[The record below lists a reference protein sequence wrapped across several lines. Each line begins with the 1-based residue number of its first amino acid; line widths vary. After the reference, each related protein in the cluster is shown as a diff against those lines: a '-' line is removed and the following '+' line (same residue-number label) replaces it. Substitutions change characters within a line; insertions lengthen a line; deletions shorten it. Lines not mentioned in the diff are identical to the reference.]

1 MNIRTRNILEHIQ
14 EDAQDAM
21 KFANELESADAL
33 ASNRLYRKAI
43 VMSILN
49 IGELTKHLPDDFK
62 SDNSDIPWKQITG
75 MRDIA
80 AHGYGEMDD
89 DIIWDVVKHSIPE
102 LAAFI
107 DKQLSTTDTDVD
119 SSTSQNRR

>member
-21 KFANELESADAL
+21 KFASELESADAL

-49 IGELTKHLPDDFK
+49 IGELTKHLPEDFK
-62 SDNSDIPWKQITG
+62 SENSDIPWKQITG

-119 SSTSQNRR
+119 SSTSQNHQ

>member
-1 MNIRTRNILEHIQ
+1 MNIRTRSILEHIL

-21 KFANELESADAL
+21 KFANDLDSADAL

-49 IGELTKHLPDDFK
+49 IGELTKHLSDEFK
-62 SDNSDIPWKQITG
+62 AENSEIPWKQITG

-80 AHGYGEMDD
+80 AHGYSEMDD

-102 LAAFI
+102 LADFI
-107 DKQLSTTDTDVD
+107 DKQLSTSIDEESVTV
-119 SSTSQNRR
+119 

>member
-14 EDAQDAM
+14 EDAQDAV
-21 KFANELESADAL
+21 KFANDLDSADAL

-49 IGELTKHLPDDFK
+49 IGELTKHLSDEFK
-62 SDNSDIPWKQITG
+62 SENNDIPWKQISG

-80 AHGYGEMDD
+80 AHGYNEMDD

-102 LAAFI
+102 LATFI
-107 DKQLSTTDTDVD
+107 DKQLS
-119 SSTSQNRR
+119 SSTDEDSD

>member
-14 EDAQDAM
+14 EDVRDAM
-21 KFANELESADAL
+21 KFTSELESADAL

-80 AHGYGEMDD
+80 AHGYSEMDD

-102 LAAFI
+102 LAAFV

-119 SSTSQNRR
+119 SSTSQNRQ